1 MPKLTKEKLKER
13 LLTIT
18 QDKAMINR
26 AKLLG
31 EAIRQE
37 NGTQRAMECLYRDM
51 GLAKRTQQPASNEA
65 AAMASDPKASLST
78 YASKLKHLP
87 LFGMDSS
94 SSTTT
99 NDGSST

>member
-1 MPKLTKEKLKER
+1 MPKLTKDKLKER

-51 GLAKRTQQPASNEA
+51 DLAKRTQQQPPSTTASNEA
-65 AAMASDPKASLST
+65 VISSDPKTSLST
-78 YASKLKHLP
+78 YASKLKHFP
-87 LFGMDSS
+87 LFGMDS
-94 SSTTT
+94 TTT
-99 NDGSST
+99 NE